1 MAITATDLD
10 GTLLSTDTTV
20 SKENLEAIKRLSQK
34 GIETVVVTGRGLYE
48 IPQELLDF
56 DSIEYFIFSNGAGIY
71 KRGSGV
77 VFHSEINKKT
87 AQRVVE
93 LLGNY
98 EVFIELYI
106 NGTPTVDKN
115 KFSEE
120 VFDYYRIDRD
130 FYPELKRS
138 RKPVDNFEALLGGSL
153 DGLEMFDLF
162 FKNQEERAAC
172 AEAFNKYFPELE
184 YTTSMTNNLEAMNF
198 GINKGSGLM
207 RLCEAENIDIN
218 DIYALGDSKND
229 LAMFEAVEN
238 CFAAANAC
246 QELKKISKG
255 IACSNDENIMC
266 FMEEF
271 YKKQGIL

>member
-34 GIETVVVTGRGLYE
+34 GIETVVVTGRGLHE

-138 RKPVDNFEALLGGSL
+138 RKPVDNFEALLTGNF

-162 FKNQEERAAC
+162 FRNQEERSAC
-172 AEAFNKYFPELE
+172 AQAFNKYFPELE

-238 CFAAANAC
+238 CFAVSNAC
-246 QELKKISKG
+246 DELKRISKG
-255 IACSNDENIMC
+255 VICSNQEHIMC
-266 FMEEF
+266 YMERL
-271 YKKQGIL
+271 YKEQGIA

>member
-1 MAITATDLD
+1 M
-10 GTLLSTDTTV
+10 
-20 SKENLEAIKRLSQK
+20 
-34 GIETVVVTGRGLYE
+34 
-48 IPQELLDF
+48 DF

-77 VFHSEINKKT
+77 VFHSEINRET
-87 AQRVVE
+87 AKRVVE

-120 VFDYYRIDRD
+120 AFDYYSIDRD
-130 FYPELKRS
+130 FYPELIRS

-184 YTTSMTNNLEAMNF
+184 YTTSMTDNLEAMNA

-229 LAMFEAVEN
+229 LAMCEAVEN
-238 CFAAANAC
+238 CFAVAVERA
-246 QELKKISKG
+246 G
-255 IACSNDENIMC
+255 IALAVLADRDRTTGDTADGQRAEGAAPANDGVAKYLRHVN
-266 FMEEF
+266 
-271 YKKQGIL
+271 LPP